1 MAHTYKVRYFNFTAR
16 GEPIRM
22 LLSYGEIP
30 FEDERIAREDWPKIK
45 PTTPLGQL
53 PVLEIDGKQIPHSI
67 SICRYLASIVKLDG
81 KDARENLRIDV
92 AVETLLDLQK
102 LAFEYVFET
111 DAAKKDEKNKK
122 VKESVPLFLGKLEEH
137 AKQNGGYT
145 ALDRVCIKYLESL
158 VFNTKLNNVVDKE
171 SFSVLLLDTGFLCLK
186 HFMFNLHPVYLKFLY
201 ILATP
206 LGQLPLL
213 EVDGKAI
220 PQSTAICRYLA
231 SIVKLDGKDAKEN
244 LALDVALETLFDLQK
259 MNGEIKYEQD
269 AAKKKE
275 KLEKLLQQGLP
286 LYFGKLDEYA
296 KKHNGYIAFER
307 LSWADILF
315 VCVYEALV
323 NLAGKEAVASYPS
336 LQQVKKNVLATKGIN
351 KWIKNR
357 PAVEGYDLKQDL

>member
-1 MAHTYKVRYFNFTAR
+1 MAHTYKLIYFDVPGK
-16 GEPIRM
+16 GEAIRM
-22 LLSYGEIP
+22 ILSYGEIP
-30 FEDERIAREDWPKIK
+30 FEDKRIQMGDWPKLK
-45 PTTPLGQL
+45 PT
-53 PVLEIDGKQIPHSI
+53 
-67 SICRYLASIVKLDG
+67 
-81 KDARENLRIDV
+81 
-92 AVETLLDLQK
+92 
-102 LAFEYVFET
+102 
-111 DAAKKDEKNKK
+111 
-122 VKESVPLFLGKLEEH
+122 
-137 AKQNGGYT
+137 
-145 ALDRVCIKYLESL
+145 
-158 VFNTKLNNVVDKE
+158 
-171 SFSVLLLDTGFLCLK
+171 
-186 HFMFNLHPVYLKFLY
+186 
-201 ILATP
+201 TP